1 MKCQNCGAI
10 NDESDIFCGDCG
22 CKLEKPV
29 ETSPITVV
37 DRPIDRYSQ
46 PNIEII
52 RQQMEDACPKC
63 HRDDRVTR
71 VKSAFMNGVRTETT
85 SGPTVAV
92 GVYGGKLGVGIGGS
106 SHTGISQSIQSAR
119 LSPPELKKKGNGCG
133 LIILI
138 LIIGGAIDTV
148 ISSSSGHFVPIFSIV
163 AVVGGIFVILGKRK
177 KNDEIEGNYNMLMAE
192 WETLYYC
199 ERDDVVFKPGSNKYM
214 SVDEMQSYFANHT
227 ES

>member
-1 MKCQNCGAI
+1 MKCQNCGAV
-10 NDESDIFCGDCG
+10 NDDNDQFCGDCG
-22 CKLEKPV
+22 SKLEKLGEITPV
-29 ETSPITVV
+29 VMLE
-37 DRPIDRYSQ
+37 RPIERYNQS
-46 PNIEII
+46 NIEIL
-52 RQQMEDACPKC
+52 QNQTEDTCPRC
-63 HRDDRVTR
+63 HRDDRVIR
-71 VKSAFMNGVRTETT
+71 VKTAFMNGVRTETT

-133 LIILI
+133 LIILL

-148 ISSSSGHFVPIFSIV
+148 ISSSSGHFVPIFSIA
-163 AVVGGIFVILGKRK
+163 AVVGGIFVIVGKRET
-177 KNDEIEGNYNMLMAE
+177 NDKIENKFNLIMAE

-199 ERDDVVFKPGSNKYM
+199 ERDDVVFKPGSSKHM
-214 SVDEMQSYFANHT
+214 SVDEMRSYFSERA